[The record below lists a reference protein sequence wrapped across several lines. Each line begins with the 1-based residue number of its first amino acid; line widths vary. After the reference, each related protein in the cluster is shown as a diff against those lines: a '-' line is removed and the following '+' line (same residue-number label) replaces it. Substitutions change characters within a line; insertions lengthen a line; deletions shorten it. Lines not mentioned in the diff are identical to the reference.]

1 MADQLLEGKVAIVT
15 GAGSPIGIGHAI
27 TVALVRAG
35 AKVAMMDINRE
46 WLDESVNEAREI
58 GGDDCAAPILAD
70 VTDAEAV
77 EAAVKQT
84 IAELG
89 GLHILVNNAGTNPS
103 AAGLVPEGQG
113 NPTRFWDVSV
123 AAWTRVITVNVS
135 GPFLMARAVVGHMME
150 QGWGRIIGVTTSMDT
165 MLRNVPY
172 GPSKASHEAFVAAI
186 ARDLEG
192 TGVTAN
198 VLVPGGGTNT
208 NFNARN
214 PGRPTEGMRLEPE
227 IMQAPA
233 VWLASEESNG
243 VNGRRFDARFWDES
257 VSLAERLE
265 KGSAPAGWPQ
275 LGRPEFQGT
284 SHDAGCGRRGVRR
297 GTRLS

>member
-1 MADQLLEGKVAIVT
+1 M
-15 GAGSPIGIGHAI
+15 
-27 TVALVRAG
+27 
-35 AKVAMMDINRE
+35 
-46 WLDESVNEAREI
+46 NEAREI

-70 VTDAEAV
+70 VTDAEAA

-113 NPTRFWDVSV
+113 NPTRFWDVSI

-150 QGWGRIIGVTTSMDT
+150 QGWGRIIGVTTSLDT

-172 GPSKASHEAFVAAI
+172 GPSKASHEAFVASM

-233 VWLASEESNG
+233 VWLASEESDG

-257 VSLAERLE
+257 ASLAERLE
-265 KGSAPAGWPQ
+265 KASAPAGWPQ
-275 LGRPEFQGT
+275 LGRPEFQ
-284 SHDAGCGRRGVRR
+284 DRP
-297 GTRLS
+297 

>member
-1 MADQLLEGKVAIVT
+1 MAGQLLEGKVAIVT

-35 AKVAMMDINRE
+35 ARVAMMDINRE
-46 WLDESVNEAREI
+46 WLDESVNEVREI

-77 EAAVKQT
+77 EPAVKQT

-113 NPTRFWDVSV
+113 NPTRFWDVSI

-150 QGWGRIIGVTTSMDT
+150 QGWGRIIGVTTSLDT

-172 GPSKASHEAFVAAI
+172 GPSKASHEAFVAAM

-214 PGRPTEGMRLEPE
+214 AGRPTEGMRLEPE

-233 VWLASEESNG
+233 VWLASEESDG
-243 VNGRRFDARFWDES
+243 VNGRRFDSRFWDES
-257 VSLAERLE
+257 ASLAERLE
-265 KGSAPAGWPQ
+265 KASAPAGWPQ
-275 LGRPEFQGT
+275 LGRPEFQ
-284 SHDAGCGRRGVRR
+284 DRP
-297 GTRLS
+297 